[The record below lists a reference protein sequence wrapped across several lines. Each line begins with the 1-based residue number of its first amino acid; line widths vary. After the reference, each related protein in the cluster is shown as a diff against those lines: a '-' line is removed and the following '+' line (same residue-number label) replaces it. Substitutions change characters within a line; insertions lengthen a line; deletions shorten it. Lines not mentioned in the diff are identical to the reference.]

1 VKDTFFQLSYLIT
14 KLLKVII
21 QINNSVY
28 KVYKLYNYNV
38 TITLISM
45 IYKLY
50 SLLLLMSET
59 SSENKIILFIKKNGP
74 STLQEIADNLGITKM
89 GAYKHIVKLERKGL
103 ISRKVIKKEI
113 GRPTYVFDLTE
124 SGKLYFTNS
133 DSLILLKFL
142 DYIKREGKDQ
152 IVIKFLK
159 DRFKSLYN
167 EYKDKLDK
175 KELDEKVE
183 ILGKLRTSEGYMAEV
198 KKCGNSF
205 ELIEFNCPIYRIAS
219 LFGEACSMER
229 DLFSKV
235 LDAEVEN
242 SHRQVNNSNVCRFII
257 KPKSKVLYS

>member
-1 VKDTFFQLSYLIT
+1 M
-14 KLLKVII
+14 
-21 QINNSVY
+21 N
-28 KVYKLYNYNV
+28 
-38 TITLISM
+38 
-45 IYKLY
+45 
-50 SLLLLMSET
+50 ET
-59 SSENKIILFIKKNGP
+59 STENRIILFIKEKGP
-74 STLQEIADNLGITKM
+74 VTLQEIADNLGITKM
-89 GAYKHIVKLERKGL
+89 GAYKHVTQLERKGL
-103 ISRKVIKKEI
+103 ISRKVIKKEV
-113 GRPTYVFDLTE
+113 GRPSYVFNVTE

-142 DYIKREGKDQ
+142 DYIKREGKDEL
-152 IVIKFLK
+152 VIKFLK

-175 KELDEKVE
+175 KDLDEKVE

-205 ELIEFNCPIYRIAS
+205 ELMELNCPIYRIAS

-242 SHRQVNNSNVCRFII
+242 SHRQVDNSNVCRFII
-257 KPKSKVLYS
+257 RPKSNIH